1 MQIQQLEYLMKVV
14 ECGSITRAAQQ
25 LFLSQPSLT
34 KSISNLE
41 SEYHIKIS
49 TAGQKAS
56 SSHRRE
62 KSSSTMRRMF

>member
-41 SEYHIKIS
+41 SEYHIKIFD
-49 TAGQKAS
+49 
-56 SSHRRE
+56 RRPKGIQLTPE
-62 KSSSTMRRMF
+62 GKEFLYYA

>member
-41 SEYHIKIS
+41 SEYHIKIF
-49 TAGQKAS
+49 AGQKAS